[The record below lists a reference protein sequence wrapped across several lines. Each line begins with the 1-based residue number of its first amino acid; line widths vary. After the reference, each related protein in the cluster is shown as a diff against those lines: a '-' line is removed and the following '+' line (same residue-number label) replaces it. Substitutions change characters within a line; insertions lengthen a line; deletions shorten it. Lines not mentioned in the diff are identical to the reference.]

1 MTIDLQLILQ
11 LFLAVLGFYFLAFW
25 VSLVV
30 WTYRDI
36 SARTQ
41 DIFVQALGVAI
52 VLFFSIPG
60 MFLYYILR
68 PRETLAE
75 AFDRSLEEET
85 LLRDLEERDDCP
97 VCQHP
102 IRADYQF
109 CPNCQTQLRNVCGEC
124 GRLLE
129 LHWERCPFCGT
140 EVPREQVVA
149 VVAGPAIEE
158 EVTPEPETREAVTEE
173 IVAPR

>member
-36 SARTQ
+36 GARTQ
-41 DIFVQALGVAI
+41 DVFVQTLGVAM
-52 VLFFSIPG
+52 VLFFNIPG
-60 MFLYYILR
+60 LFLYYILR

-109 CPNCQTQLRNVCGEC
+109 CPNCQT
-124 GRLLE
+124 
-129 LHWERCPFCGT
+129 
-140 EVPREQVVA
+140 
-149 VVAGPAIEE
+149 
-158 EVTPEPETREAVTEE
+158 
-173 IVAPR
+173 